1 MLKNSTAFS
10 YLLLGLNVIML
21 SGGQILFK
29 VGLERMGGV
38 NLAQSWK
45 AIFNPIIFSGLM
57 LYVIAT
63 LIWFVVLSRIPL
75 SIAYPTQSIAYI
87 LGIFAAV
94 YMFNE
99 PVSLMKWIGASLIL
113 IGVIFI
119 ATN

>member
-1 MLKNSTAFS
+1 MFKNSNTIS
-10 YLLLGLNVIML
+10 YFLLGLNIIML

-38 NLAQSWK
+38 NLSQSWK
-45 AIFNPIIFSGLM
+45 AIFNPIVFTGLL

-75 SIAYPTQSIAYI
+75 SIAYPAQSIAYI
-87 LGIFAAV
+87 LGIFAAI
-94 YMFNE
+94 YIFSE

-113 IGVIFI
+113 LGVIFI
-119 ATN
+119 ATK